1 MQLTEETLNVLR
13 NFSSIQS
20 NLVVQSGSKI
30 KTMAEA
36 RNVMSSAIIAQEFP
50 QDFGIYDL
58 NEFLNVLSLVDD
70 PKLDFS
76 PEYVRVTDSTGRS
89 AVKYFFADPSILTSP
104 SKDITMPDCE
114 VSFTLDES
122 TLSRVR
128 KAASVLGHEKMTIEA
143 NDGSIRL
150 TVIDNNDPTSSSFV
164 IDVPGTYQSDKFCFV
179 MNISNMKLISGDYEV
194 GISSKLLSQ
203 FTNKNVDVVYY
214 IALEKSSTY
223 GE

>member
-1 MQLTEETLNVLR
+1 MQLTEQTLNVLR

-20 NLVVQSGSKI
+20 NLVVEAGCKI

-36 RNVMSSAIIAQEFP
+36 RNVMSSAMLAQEFP

-76 PEYVRVTDSTGRS
+76 DEYVRVTDSTGRS
-89 AVKYFFADPSILTSP
+89 AVKYFFADSNILTSP
-104 SKDITMPDCE
+104 SKDINMPECE
-114 VSFTLDES
+114 VNFTLDES

-143 NDGSIRL
+143 NDGAIRL
-150 TVIDNNDPTSSSFV
+150 TVTDNNDSTSNSFV
-164 IDVPGTYQSDKFCFV
+164 IDVPGTYQSENFCFV

>member
-36 RNVMSSAIIAQEFP
+36 RNVMSSATIAQEFP

>member
-1 MQLTEETLNVLR
+1 MQLTEETMNVLR

-20 NLVVQSGSKI
+20 NLVVEAGSKI

-36 RNVMSSAIIAQEFP
+36 RNVMSSAILTQDFP

-58 NEFLNVLSLVDD
+58 TEFLNVLSLVDD
-70 PKLDFS
+70 PKLEFS
-76 PEYVRVTDSTGRS
+76 KEYVRVTDSTGRS
-89 AVKYFFADPSILTSP
+89 AVKYFFADSNILTSP
-104 SKDITMPDCE
+104 SKEINMPECE

-143 NDGSIRL
+143 NDGAIRL
-150 TVIDNNDPTSSSFV
+150 TVTDNNDSTSNSFV
-164 IDVPGTYQSDKFCFV
+164 IDVPGTYQDEKFCFV
-179 MNISNMKLISGDYEV
+179 MNIGNMKLISGDYEV
-194 GISSKLLSQ
+194 DISSKLLSK

-214 IALEKSSTY
+214 IALEKSSKY

>member
-1 MQLTEETLNVLR
+1 MQLSEKTLNVLR

-20 NLVVQSGSKI
+20 NLVVEKGCKI

-36 RNVMSSAIIAQEFP
+36 RNVMSSAILTQEFP

-70 PKLDFS
+70 PNLEFS
-76 PEYVRVTDSTGRS
+76 NEYVRVSDPSGRS
-89 AVKYFFADPSILTSP
+89 AVKYFFADSNILTSP
-104 SKDITMPDCE
+104 SKDITMPECE

-164 IDVPGTYQSDKFCFV
+164 IDVPGSFQSDKFCFV
-179 MNISNMKLISGDYEV
+179 MNIGNMKLISGDYEV
-194 GISSKLLSQ
+194 DISSKLLSR
-203 FTNKNVDVVYY
+203 FAHKTDDVVYY